1 MALAAHDFQALTD
14 GLFLFFFERAQV
26 FDIASELAS
35 FAELQ
40 RRLPPLFDRVFAD
53 RLAPR
58 TILVVPG
65 LSLDEELLARVEGVT
80 HYEERQLTMLMLLK
94 MPNTRMVF
102 LTSAPLDPSIVDYY
116 LQLLPGIPHEH
127 ARRRLTLLAAH
138 DTGKEWT

>member
-1 MALAAHDFQALTD
+1 MSAARQTD
-14 GLFLFFFERAQV
+14 TYPEPGSAG
-26 FDIASELAS
+26 ELAG

-58 TILVVPG
+58 TIVVVPG
-65 LSLDEELLARVEGVT
+65 LSLDAELLARVEGFT

-102 LTSAPLDPSIVDYY
+102 LTSAPLDPAIVYYY
-116 LQLLPGIPHEH
+116 LQPLPGIPHEMH
-127 ARRRLTLLAAH
+127 ALGSLCSRRTIHRR
-138 DTGKEWT
+138 